1 MLEKL
6 KNIFYRPDFFRR
18 QEFTAGQT
26 LSFYSLSVLFLVLGL
41 SLILI
46 PAAWGIN
53 RFFESAQWQEQKQII
68 ETLYPDGLVLTL
80 EHGKLT
86 TNQAAPVVIPFPK
99 EWVKDGQCR
108 KKKHCEQRELPVN
121 LLVIDKSAELS
132 RKAIESRDT
141 LVLAS
146 ETEIGMSNPRRGE
159 TRIFS
164 TAEFNFDQKIVVNKD
179 SFVYWINR
187 GASIVQTAIL
197 FLLAVLPLIMFVVL
211 WVGYI
216 MYSLLGALVVWLAAH
231 IRNHRLTYGRAY
243 LSTLYLLPASFLMMV
258 VMSAMSYRI
267 PLLFTIILFGM
278 ALLNFDRRAK
288 EKVLPGP
295 FTDTHAAVIQEAP
308 TTPARPT
315 SENKEIS

>member
-18 QEFTAGQT
+18 QAFTAGQA
-26 LSFYSLSVLFLVLGL
+26 LSFYSLSILFLVLGL
-41 SLILI
+41 SLVLI
-46 PAAWGIN
+46 PAAWGVN
-53 RFFESAQWQEQKQII
+53 RFFESTKWQEQKQII
-68 ETLYPDGLVLTL
+68 EGLYPDDLVLTL

-86 TNQAAPVVIPFPK
+86 TNQAAPIVISFPK
-99 EWVKDGQCR
+99 EWQKDGNCK
-108 KKKHCEQRELPVN
+108 KKKHCEGNELPTN
-121 LLVIDKSAELS
+121 LLVIDKDAELS

-141 LVLAS
+141 LILAS
-146 ETEIGMSNPRRGE
+146 ETEVGMNNPRRGE

-164 TAEFNFDQKIVVNKD
+164 TTELNFDQKIVVSKS
-179 SFVYWINR
+179 SFVYWMNR
-187 GASIVQTAIL
+187 GTSIIQTAIL
-197 FLLAVLPLIMFVVL
+197 FLLAVLPLIMFLVL
-211 WVGYI
+211 WIGYLA
-216 MYSLLGALVVWLAAH
+216 YSLLGALIVWLAAH

-267 PLLFTIILFGM
+267 PLIFTIILFGM
-278 ALLNFDRRAK
+278 ALLNFDRRTK

-295 FTDTHAAVIQEAP
+295 FTDTHAAVIQEVP

-315 SENKEIS
+315 SENK